1 MNVPGKG
8 GKGSTALVFDIER
21 CAVKDGP
28 GIRSVV
34 FFKGCTLN
42 CAWCHNPEG
51 ISFQP
56 QLFFDADKCKYCGAC
71 FDACVNKAHLL
82 RDKQHVLDR
91 LRCAGCFACCD
102 VCFSGALRRVGTRM
116 GLNELMEVL
125 LQDEEY
131 YKTSGGGVTLSGGEV
146 SCQSSFALELLK
158 ALKRRCIHTAIET
171 NLCFSDAGFALLR
184 EADLIMADVKTVS
197 AEKFAQYIGSGFG
210 QVLENLKALE
220 QCKTPLIIRTP
231 VVPGVNDGEEE
242 IRSIALLLKGLGSLE
257 YYELLSYHPLGEKK
271 GECIDIRRTHFTQP
285 SHQAMLRLA
294 GIAKETGIDVRV
306 DGKRV

>member
-1 MNVPGKG
+1 MTLDRKP
-8 GKGSTALVFDIER
+8 LVFNIQ
-21 CAVKDGP
+21 KFSTHDGD
-28 GIRSVV
+28 GVRTTI
-34 FFKGCTLN
+34 FFKGCPLK
-42 CAWCHNPEG
+42 CRWCHNPESQRFEKEL
-51 ISFQP
+51 IFHRN
-56 QLFFDADKCKYCGAC
+56 KCVVCGK
-71 FDACVNKAHLL
+71 CVVK
-82 RDKQHVLDR
+82 
-91 LRCAGCFACCD
+91 CP
-102 VCFSGALRRVGTRM
+102 SGANSVVDGKLVFDREKCTACGVCTDWCIKEAREIAGKEYTVD
-116 GLNELMEVL
+116 ELVKEAKKDQVFYE
-125 LQDEEY
+125 Q
-131 YKTSGGGVTLSGGEV
+131 SGGGVTLSGGEV